1 MHTNNAITPRPPS
14 TDGSTPLIP
23 RTLYKWAGALAI
35 LFAVLIVG
43 AVVIAWRVAAGADA
57 QNNANKSI
65 HIEVAKA
72 VLQVGVI
79 AVFGFVASVCGPLI
93 VTEVNRRRELSDK
106 EREHARLEVEAR
118 RDSVRLVLDRLTA
131 TYVTA
136 KAARRLIRS
145 RTTGIERGKRVPPTA
160 TLPVAFY
167 DEQIKAIN
175 AAQLE
180 LEALWQVINLFPFPE
195 QRNVATSIRKMES
208 YLNRLI
214 SEYEFNF
221 PRDGSDRIAMS
232 ALPKLANFIGP
243 SCEAGGL
250 KGRFAKGYHDA
261 TDRLR
266 KYILTGGSTAINQ
279 CQ

>member
-118 RDSVRLVLDRLTA
+118 RDSVRLVL
-131 TYVTA
+131 
-136 KAARRLIRS
+136 
-145 RTTGIERGKRVPPTA
+145 
-160 TLPVAFY
+160 
-167 DEQIKAIN
+167 
-175 AAQLE
+175 
-180 LEALWQVINLFPFPE
+180 
-195 QRNVATSIRKMES
+195 
-208 YLNRLI
+208 NRLI